1 MFCIQIRSDWM
12 NEFQTLEELYNHLK
26 PALHTKREEMRRA
39 GYEYVKSEDVWNYLK
54 ETVWK
59 KASNLS
65 LYQMV
70 SDILNTD
77 NIEIDAYLKE
87 KLNMRNRTIYFEE

>member
-1 MFCIQIRSDWM
+1 M
-12 NEFQTLEELYNHLK
+12 NEFQTLEELYNRLK

-77 NIEIDAYLKE
+77 DTRIDEYLKE
-87 KLNMRNRTIYFEE
+87 KLNMRNRTVYFEE

>member
-1 MFCIQIRSDWM
+1 MD
-12 NEFQTLEELYNHLK
+12 EFQTVEELYERLK

-39 GYEYVKSEDVWNYLK
+39 GYEYVKSEDIWNYLK
-54 ETVWK
+54 ESIWK
-59 KASNLS
+59 KATNLS

-77 NIEIDAYLKE
+77 DVEIDAYLKE
-87 KLNMRNRTIYFEE
+87 KLNMRNRTVYFQE